1 MSGEGVLEDELLN
14 ALFFFLDGI
23 VDHVGV
29 LGGGIVII
37 IIFILVVIVLVVIIQ
52 IVGDDIDAHRVNLDD
67 LEFGFTLDA
76 VKDFALFHFVFV
88 DVDFNSAFWA
98 ADHGPN
104 PPVRWTAT
112 EPASAII

>member
-1 MSGEGVLEDELLN
+1 MGSSTTSASLAGC
-14 ALFFFLDGI
+14 I
-23 VDHVGV
+23 VF
-29 LGGGIVII
+29 I
-37 IIFILVVIVLVVIIQ
+37 IIFILVVIVIVVIIQ